1 MPHRWVGHK
10 VDVRA
15 SASVVEVFH
24 KGQRIA
30 AHPRSHT
37 QLFSTLPEH
46 MPSSHR
52 QHREWSPGRFLN
64 WAKQIGP
71 ATLEVVKRQLED
83 LPHPEHGYRRC
94 LGLLNHAR
102 RYSKARLE
110 AACERALAIHS
121 PSYRS
126 VSSILKQGL
135 DRQPLPEEEPEQ
147 EELPL
152 HANVRG
158 PDYYH

>member
-1 MPHRWVGHK
+1 MRFGT
-10 VDVRA
+10 
-15 SASVVEVFH
+15 SVVEVFH

-30 AHPRSHT
+30 AHPRSHNK
-37 QLFSTLPEH
+37 LFSTLPEH
-46 MPSSHR
+46 MPNSHR
-52 QHREWSPGRFLN
+52 QHREWSPGRFLS
-64 WAKQIGP
+64 WAKQVGP

-83 LPHPEHGYRRC
+83 LPHPEQGYRRC

-102 RYSKARLE
+102 RYSKERLE

-135 DRQPLPEEEPEQ
+135 DHQPLPEEDSDQ
-147 EELPL
+147 QELPL

-158 PDYYH
+158 SGYYH